1 MKLLER
7 ENAEGVFNILK
18 NPKVI
23 ENLNMNIQTSID
35 DSIKLIDEYYEGFKK
50 YEKYSF
56 EIIDKN
62 TNITKVNEIN
72 DMIENLTKEIDNLY
86 EEWENICESDN

>member
-1 MKLLER
+1 MD
-7 ENAEGVFNILK
+7 
-18 NPKVI
+18 
-23 ENLNMNIQTSID
+23 IQTSID
-35 DSIKLIDEYYEGFKK
+35 YSIKLIDEYYEGFKK

-72 DMIENLTKEIDNLY
+72 DMIENLNKEIDNLY
-86 EEWENICESDN
+86 E